1 MARTRA
7 VLPGGARLSDYLSLG
22 VIARVFPLRAVR
34 AALRECGRASQRRRA
49 LPAEAMVYYVIAM
62 SLFRAAAT
70 REVLRCL
77 ADGLRWTRS
86 GAGLR
91 IASKVAISRARTRLG
106 REPLRGLRRRC
117 VRVLAEADTRGAW
130 YRGLRLLA
138 YDGTTLDVPDERRNR
153 ERFGLPGAGRG
164 KAALPKMRVTALVEL
179 GTRAAFAWE
188 YGPYRESERKQAERL
203 HRHLEAGMLLLADRG
218 YLGAALWRS
227 AVQTGADLLWRVQC
241 DTLLPLRQALPDGSY
256 LSEFGGLTARVVEYT
271 IPSGD
276 EPSYRLLTTR
286 LDPLQAPAAELAA
299 LYHERWE
306 IESTYDEIKTHLLG
320 RHPILRSKTPPLVRQ
335 EIEGLMLAHYAVRH
349 FLHEAA
355 QEADEDP
362 DRLSFLHAVHVIRR
376 RVQNPGAFP
385 PCASSAQAAASRP
398 ERDP

>member
-1 MARTRA
+1 M
-7 VLPGGARLSDYLSLG
+7 G
-22 VIARVFPLRAVR
+22 VIAKVFPLRAVR
-34 AALRECGRASQRRRA
+34 AALRECGRASQRKRA

-62 SLFRAAAT
+62 GLFRAAAT

-77 ADGLRWTRS
+77 VDGLRWTRS
-86 GAGLR
+86 GTGLR

-106 REPLRGLRRRC
+106 RKPLRGLRRRC
-117 VRVLAEADTRGAW
+117 VRLVAEADTRGAW

-138 YDGTTLDVPDERRNR
+138 YDGTT
-153 ERFGLPGAGRG
+153 
-164 KAALPKMRVTALVEL
+164 TALVEL

-188 YGPYRESERKQAERL
+188 YGPYRESERRQAERL

-227 AVQTGADLLWRVQC
+227 AVRTGADPLWRVRC
-241 DTLLPLRQALPDGSY
+241 DTVLPLRQALPDGSY
-256 LSEFGGLTARVVEYT
+256 LSEFGGRTARVVEYT
-271 IPSGD
+271 IAASD

-320 RHPILRSKTPPLVRQ
+320 RHPILRSKTPPLVR
-335 EIEGLMLAHYAVRH
+335 
-349 FLHEAA
+349 
-355 QEADEDP
+355 
-362 DRLSFLHAVHVIRR
+362 
-376 RVQNPGAFP
+376 
-385 PCASSAQAAASRP
+385 
-398 ERDP
+398 